1 MAFSSCVQFSLQ
13 KLISCGFTRGG
24 GGGWGGAWVLPV
36 DGLMDKGRVKTFLQP
51 YAKYKSQR
59 IELYSVWFV
68 QGNEFLKSTFEMHF
82 FLGRHQLTSIK

>member
-24 GGGWGGAWVLPV
+24 GGAWVLPV
-36 DGLMDKGRVKTFLQP
+36 GGWVDKGRVKKFLQL

-68 QGNEFLKSTFEMHF
+68 QGNEFLKSTFEMNF
-82 FLGRHQLTSIK
+82 FFGGQQLTSIK

>member
-24 GGGWGGAWVLPV
+24 GGWVLPV
-36 DGLMDKGRVKTFLQP
+36 DGLMDKGRVKKFLQP

-59 IELYSVWFV
+59 IDLNSVWFV
-68 QGNEFLKSTFEMHF
+68 QGNEFLKSTFEMNF